1 LTAVPVNRDTA
12 DTPRL
17 QGTARLLWRRAVR
30 FAAWPGLFRSQ
41 AFRIVLIY
49 VVLFGLSATGLIA
62 FTYWNAKR
70 ALDAQSDQ
78 LIQAE
83 ITDLAN
89 QYRQLDEDGL
99 ELLIMNRSGP
109 GAQGLYLLADPSHR
123 VIAGNLDR
131 WPAGANGTGGFID
144 FEYERRMNDR
154 QTEERQARGRTFTLA
169 GGDLL
174 LVAQDVNDR
183 YLMERLFTTT
193 VPWTLALMLFLGL
206 IGGGLISRNM
216 LARLDSINRTSK
228 EIIAGDLSR
237 RVPLSGNHDEFD
249 TLSENLN
256 RMLDRIERLM
266 NGVREVTDSVAHDLR
281 TPLNRLRNR
290 LETTLR
296 HLKPQGMLQSD
307 LEAAVEE
314 TDRLIATFNALLLIA
329 EADAGVARGAS
340 APVDLVSVARDAADL
355 YAPLAD
361 EKGVELVVPPGGET
375 WIDGNRSLIAQAL
388 VNLVDN
394 AIKYTP
400 SGGRVSIRATEAD
413 GTASLEVADSGTGIP
428 ENERTHVLERFV
440 RLEASRHSPGTGL
453 GLSLVAAV
461 ARLHDAQLVLEDNQP
476 GLRAALRFRRRAQR
490 SRLRGREPT
499 PGSA

>member
-1 LTAVPVNRDTA
+1 MTAVPANQNSPATRRARDV
-12 DTPRL
+12 
-17 QGTARLLWRRAVR
+17 ARRLWRRVAR
-30 FAAWPGLFRSQ
+30 FASWPGLFRSQ

-78 LIQAE
+78 LIEAE
-83 ITDLAN
+83 ISDLAN

-109 GAQGLYLLADPSHR
+109 GARGLYLLADSSRR

-131 WPAGANGTGGFID
+131 WPDVAKASGGFVD
-144 FEYERRMNDR
+144 FEYDRRVNDH
-154 QTEERQARGRTFTLA
+154 QAEERQARGRTFRLP

-183 YLMERLFTTT
+183 YLMVRLFTTT
-193 VPWTLALMLFLGL
+193 VPWTLALMLLLGL

-237 RVPLSGNHDEFD
+237 RVPLSGNQDEFD
-249 TLSENLN
+249 TLAENLN

-266 NGVREVTDSVAHDLR
+266 SGVREVTDSVAHDLR

-296 HLKPQGMLQSD
+296 HREREGVSQSD

-329 EADAGVARGAS
+329 EADAGVAREAMV
-340 APVDLVSVARDAADL
+340 PVEATSVARDAADL
-355 YAPLAD
+355 FAPLAE
-361 EKGVELVVPPGGET
+361 EKGVELVISCGSGA
-375 WIDGNRSLIAQAL
+375 WIDGNRSLVAQAL

-400 SGGRVSIRATEAD
+400 AGGRVAIEVAEEGDSTLI
-413 GTASLEVADSGTGIP
+413 SVADSGPGIP
-428 ENERTHVLERFV
+428 ESERTRVLERFV

-461 ARLHDAQLVLEDNQP
+461 ARLHDARFLLEDNRP
-476 GLRAALRFRRRAQR
+476 GLKATLRFRRRLLRTR
-490 SRLRGREPT
+490 SRARDSSPQI
-499 PGSA
+499 A